1 MLRDT
6 EVDVDGDELRDTE
19 VDDAGGAD
27 DELRV
32 VDAEERDALEDD
44 TLVEREAEDV
54 VLRLCPIT

>member
-19 VDDAGGAD
+19 VDDAGVAD